1 MKRFVQVMTT
11 LLLSIT
17 IIGTAEAVFING
29 NISFG
34 GGLKSTND
42 LSITNVIDFDPQ
54 TAIVSTTVS
63 GDFTAAGIIP
73 FVTTATF
80 QDFQFNPFVPNNPV
94 WTTTGFSFSLTS
106 LVVDEQDDDSIVLLG
121 SGEMSKVGFDPTPF
135 LWSFSANRTLETVA
149 FAATNSAV
157 PEPGTLLLVGSGLLG
172 LAWLRRKQQS

>member
-1 MKRFVQVMTT
+1 MKRFIPIIAAM
-11 LLLSIT
+11 LLSVT
-17 IIGTAEAVFING
+17 ILGKAEAVLING

-42 LSITNVIDFDPQ
+42 LSTTNTIDFDPQ
-54 TAIVSTTVS
+54 TAIVSTTVT
-63 GDFTAAGIIP
+63 GDFAAAGITP

-80 QDFQFNPFVPNNPV
+80 QDFQFNPFAPNNPL

-106 LVVDEQDDDSIVLLG
+106 LFIDEQDDDSIVLLG
-121 SGEMSKVGFDPTPF
+121 NGIMSKTGFDTTPF

-157 PEPGTLLLVGSGLLG
+157 PEPSSLVLLGSALVGLS
-172 LAWLRRKQQS
+172 WMRRKQKR